1 MNRFA
6 ELLDRLAYE
15 PGRNNKLRLITKYFR
30 EVEDPDR
37 GYALAALTG
46 ALSFKHAKP
55 GLIRDLIASRTD
67 PVLFALSYDYVG
79 DLSETVAL
87 MWPKSVSDR
96 GESLLGHPSPQPSPT
111 RGEGAEPN
119 AGQSPRKT
127 SSNAAAASP
136 TTLSAPLPPRSG
148 GEGSGVGGLSARDAG
163 SEFADPPPTP
173 DLESE
178 LRSPRTPPLAS
189 LAGGG
194 ERTVAGHNHPPP
206 PTLTEVVTTL
216 RTLGKTE
223 LPKQLTR
230 WLDELDETGRWAL
243 LKLVTGAMRIGI
255 SARLAKTAAAE
266 LGGKDPHDIELMWPG
281 LTPPY
286 LELFAWLEGRSEKPV
301 NLDPVTFRPVML
313 AHAIEATDFANLDAA
328 DFIAEWKWDGIR
340 VQAVSGR
347 DERGNILARLYSRSG
362 EDITKSFPDLLP
374 SLHLQESSNL
384 EHDASRKP
392 LHTFRHHAPFA
403 IDGELLVVRD
413 GRVQSFNVLQQ
424 RLNRKVVSPKL
435 IKDYPIHLRAYDLL
449 GAGDTDLRALPFAE
463 RRKQLEAF
471 VARLDDLRIDLSPT
485 IPFDSWDT
493 LTSARRDPAG
503 AGAGEDAEAVEGVML
518 KRRDAPYLPGR
529 PKGQWWK
536 WKRDPHIIDAVL
548 MYAQR
553 GHGKRSSYYSDYT
566 FGVWTSGEDGEQLVP
581 VGKAYFGFTDEELL
595 QIDRFVRRNTTEKFG
610 PVRHVVHEPDQGL
623 VLEVAFEG
631 LARSPR
637 HKSGVAMRFPRIS
650 RLRWDKPPREADRLE
665 TLERMLKADATV
677 QALAA
682 GGH

>member
-15 PGRNNKLRLITKYFR
+15 PGRNNKLRLLTSYFR

-55 GLIRDLIASRTD
+55 GLIRDLIAARTD
-67 PVLFALSYDYVG
+67 PVLFALSHDYVG

-87 MWPKSVSDR
+87 MWPKSVVNR
-96 GESLLGHPSPQPSPT
+96 EVSLLGHPPPPQPSPT
-111 RGEGAEPN
+111 RVEGAAQNPERSSRKKTKAAGVSTTNAFSVPSPLAGEG
-119 AGQSPRKT
+119 Q
-127 SSNAAAASP
+127 
-136 TTLSAPLPPRSG
+136 
-148 GEGSGVGGLSARDAG
+148 
-163 SEFADPPPTP
+163 
-173 DLESE
+173 
-178 LRSPRTPPLAS
+178 
-189 LAGGG
+189 GGG
-194 ERTVAGHNHPPP
+194 YHEHNCHDDQHLHNNPPP

-266 LGGKDPHDIELMWPG
+266 LGDKDPHEIELMWPG
-281 LTPPY
+281 LAPPY
-286 LELFAWLEGRSEKPV
+286 LDLFAWLEGRAEKPV
-301 NLDPVTFRPVML
+301 NLDPAPFRPVML
-313 AHAIEATDFANLDAA
+313 AHAIENTDFANLEAA
-328 DFIAEWKWDGIR
+328 DFIAEWKWDGVR

-347 DERGNILARLYSRSG
+347 DERGTMLARLYSRSG

-374 SLHLQESSNL
+374 SLHL
-384 EHDASRKP
+384 P
-392 LHTFRHHAPFA
+392 GA

-435 IKDYPIHLRAYDLL
+435 MKEYPIHLRAYDLL
-449 GAGDTDLRALPFAE
+449 CEGETDLRVLPFSE
-463 RRKQLEAF
+463 RRARLEAF
-471 VARLDDLRIDLSPT
+471 VARLDDAKVDLSPT
-485 IPFDSWDT
+485 IPFDSWDA
-493 LTSARRDPAG
+493 LTAARTDPAS

-518 KRRDAPYLPGR
+518 KRRDAVYLPGR

-595 QIDRFVRRNTTEKFG
+595 QIDRFVRRNTVEKFG

-631 LARSPR
+631 LQRSPR
-637 HKSGVAMRFPRIS
+637 HKSGVAMRFPRIN

-665 TLERMLKADATV
+665 TLERMLKTDATI
-677 QALAA
+677 QA
-682 GGH
+682 

>member
-15 PGRNNKLRLITKYFR
+15 PGRNNKLRLLTAYFR

-55 GLIRDLIASRTD
+55 GLIRDLIAARTD
-67 PVLFALSYDYVG
+67 PVLFALSHDYVG

-87 MWPKSVSDR
+87 MWPKGANHEV
-96 GESLLGHPSPQPSPT
+96 SLLGHPPPQPYPA
-111 RGEGAEPN
+111 RGEGAQRNPEQ
-119 AGQSPRKT
+119 APRSK
-127 SSNAAAASP
+127 SKAASA
-136 TTLSAPLPPRSG
+136 TLSQDSAASALSVPSPLA
-148 GEGSGVGGLSARDAG
+148 GEGL
-163 SEFADPPPTP
+163 
-173 DLESE
+173 
-178 LRSPRTPPLAS
+178 
-189 LAGGG
+189 GGG
-194 ERTVAGHNHPPP
+194 YRGHNDHDAQRPQNLHNNPPP

-255 SARLAKTAAAE
+255 SARLAKTAVAG
-266 LGGKDPHDIELMWPG
+266 LGDKDPHEIELMWPG

-286 LELFAWLEGRSEKPV
+286 LDLFAWLEGRAEKPV
-301 NLDPVTFRPVML
+301 NLDPAPFRPVML
-313 AHAIEATDFANLDAA
+313 AHAIETTDFANLDAA

-347 DERGNILARLYSRSG
+347 DGRGNMLARLYSRSG

-374 SLHLQESSNL
+374 SLHL
-384 EHDASRKP
+384 P
-392 LHTFRHHAPFA
+392 GA

-449 GAGDTDLRALPFAE
+449 GEGDTDLRTLPFAE
-463 RRKQLEAF
+463 RRARLEAF
-471 VARLDDLRIDLSPT
+471 VAKLDDPRIDLSPT
-485 IPFDSWDT
+485 IAFDSWDA
-493 LTSARRDPAG
+493 LTAARKDPAS

-518 KRRDAPYLPGR
+518 KRREALYLPGR

-566 FGVWTSGEDGEQLVP
+566 FGVWTPGEDGEQLVP

-631 LARSPR
+631 LQRSPR
-637 HKSGVAMRFPRIS
+637 HKSGVAMRFPRIN

-665 TLERMLKADATV
+665 TLERMLKTD
-677 QALAA
+677 QAIEGAA
-682 GGH
+682 FSSESLPRT

>member
-15 PGRNNKLRLITKYFR
+15 PGRNNKLRLLTSYFR

-46 ALSFKHAKP
+46 ALSFRHAKP
-55 GLIRDLIASRTD
+55 ALIRDLIAERTD
-67 PVLFALSYDYVG
+67 PVLFGLSYDYVG

-87 MWPKSVSDR
+87 MWPKVPINR
-96 GESLLGHPSPQPSPT
+96 EQPLLGHPPPQPSPA
-111 RGEGAEPN
+111 RGEGAAQNPD
-119 AGQSPRKT
+119 QSPRQP
-127 SSNAAAASP
+127 SREVA
-136 TTLSAPLPPRSG
+136 TTFAQKSAPKALSVPSPLV
-148 GEGSGVGGLSARDAG
+148 GEGQ
-163 SEFADPPPTP
+163 
-173 DLESE
+173 
-178 LRSPRTPPLAS
+178 
-189 LAGGG
+189 GGG
-194 ERTVAGHNHPPP
+194 YRGRPADEDHDLHNNPPP
-206 PTLTEVVTTL
+206 PTLAEVVTTL

-223 LPKQLTR
+223 LPKQLSR

-243 LKLVTGAMRIGI
+243 LKLLTGAMRIGI

-266 LGGKDPHDIELMWPG
+266 LGNKDPHDIELVWPG

-286 LELFAWLEGRSEKPV
+286 LDLFAWLDGRGEKPV
-301 NLDPVTFRPVML
+301 NLDPAPFRPVML
-313 AHAIEATDFANLDAA
+313 AHAIEDTNFTNLDAA
-328 DFIAEWKWDGIR
+328 DYIAEWKWDGIR

-347 DERGNILARLYSRSG
+347 DTRGHMLARLYSRSG

-374 SLHLQESSNL
+374 SLHL
-384 EHDASRKP
+384 P
-392 LHTFRHHAPFA
+392 GA

-435 IKDYPIHLRAYDLL
+435 MKDYPIHLRAYDLL
-449 GAGDTDLRALPFAE
+449 GEGDTDLRTLPFAE
-463 RRKQLEAF
+463 RRARLEAF
-471 VARLDDLRIDLSPT
+471 VARLDDSRIDLSPR
-485 IPFDSWDT
+485 IAFDNWDT
-493 LTSARRDPAG
+493 LTSARRDPAR
-503 AGAGEDAEAVEGVML
+503 AGAGEDADAVEGVML
-518 KRRDAPYLPGR
+518 KRRDALYLPGR

-536 WKRDPHIIDAVL
+536 WKRDPQIIDAVL

-566 FGVWTSGEDGEQLVP
+566 FGVWTSAEDGEQLVP

-631 LARSPR
+631 LQRSSR
-637 HKSGVAMRFPRIS
+637 HKSGVAMRFPRIN

-665 TLERMLKADATV
+665 TLERMLKGEAFPGSADA
-677 QALAA
+677 ASR
-682 GGH
+682 